1 MSYGVKVFSV
11 DLLTSQTT
19 TVTGET
25 HEPFGRTRSFSAYG
39 ATSAAAGAV
48 VVTIEVSNNNSVWLT
63 LGTISLTLGVTVTQ
77 DGFSSETPWRY
88 VRAKISSISGT
99 NATVT
104 VNMGT
109 A

>member
-19 TVTGET
+19 TATGET

-39 ATSAAAGAV
+39 STSGAGAV
-48 VVTIEVSNNNSVWLT
+48 VATIEVSNNNSIWLT
-63 LGTISLTLGVTVTQ
+63 LGSISLTLGTSVTQ